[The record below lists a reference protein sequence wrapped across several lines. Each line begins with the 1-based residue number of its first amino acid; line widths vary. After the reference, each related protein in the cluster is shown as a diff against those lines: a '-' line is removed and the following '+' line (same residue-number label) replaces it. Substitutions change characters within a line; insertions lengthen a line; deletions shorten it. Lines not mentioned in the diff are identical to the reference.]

1 MVQAHALY
9 WSRPVDQLQRPT
21 VALLVEDDAPLAA
34 MLERHLARAG
44 MVVHH
49 VRTQPEAV
57 RRAAEVGPDVILLD
71 LALAEGSGADACRDL
86 RARPET
92 ADVPIIV
99 VTASPLLDTKAQL
112 FRLGADDYLVKPFE
126 ADEMIMRIGAVL
138 RRRGRTIGLRRI
150 GPLAV
155 SLETGDAW
163 LGATQIE
170 LTAAERSVLTELAR
184 SWPLLAPRERLLR
197 APWRSDLM
205 ASPNVLE
212 QLVGRLRRKIAAAG
226 GGVEIRAVR
235 RSGYMLRAQSAEG

>member
-1 MVQAHALY
+1 ME
-9 WSRPVDQLQRPT
+9 QLHRPT

-34 MLERHLARAG
+34 MLERHLSRAG
-44 MVVHH
+44 MVMHL
-49 VRTQPEAV
+49 VRTQQEAV
-57 RRAAEVGPDVILLD
+57 RRAAEVAPDVILLD
-71 LALAEGSGADACRDL
+71 LSLAEGSGADACREM
-86 RARPET
+86 RTRPET

-99 VTASPLLDTKAQL
+99 VTANPLLATKAEL
-112 FRLGADDYLVKPFE
+112 FRLGADDYLVKPFD
-126 ADEMIMRIGAVL
+126 ADELVMRVGAVL
-138 RRRGRTIGLRRI
+138 RRRGRTAALRRI
-150 GPLAV
+150 GALAV

-163 LGATQIE
+163 LGPTQID

-235 RSGYMLRAQSAEG
+235 RSGYLLRAQSAG